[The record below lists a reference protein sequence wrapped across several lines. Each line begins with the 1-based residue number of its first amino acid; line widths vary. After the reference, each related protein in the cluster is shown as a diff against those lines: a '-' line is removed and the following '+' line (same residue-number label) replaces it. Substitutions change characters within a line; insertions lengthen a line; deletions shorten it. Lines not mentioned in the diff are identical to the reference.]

1 VAGLLVALLQ
11 QPAAAEQRF
20 VELGA
25 GQGLTASVVNA
36 MLIDRDGLLWVG
48 SREGL
53 FRYDGYQATAAL
65 ADGAVHAGA
74 SYVDVRALYEAD
86 DGALWIGTLGGGLLR
101 RDPLTGQFRRYA
113 HDPAD
118 PRSLSDPEVLDVA
131 QDGEGK
137 VWVATRNGLNRL
149 DADLDGFTRFH
160 HVPEPMPDL
169 GRHRAS
175 RLLRTSQGHLWI
187 ATHGAG
193 VQRWDAERRDFET
206 YSLAQITA
214 GSPGLDSVFSIAEAR
229 DGRLWVGTRQGL
241 LLLDPRRREAR
252 LVKLASRAE
261 PEPFIAALHV
271 DRLGRLWIGTL
282 SQGLMV
288 ADPPAGD
295 WPAVAQLAPVFVND
309 TAAALQPLSL
319 ASNHDVLMVGT
330 WGAGVLRVPLVEP
343 GVRLL
348 TRRADGSG
356 LRNKSVSAVLGTTMA
371 GQPWVGTQGPERV
384 DVTAGTVIASARS
397 AADPI
402 SRTNVLSLAIT
413 EDGELFAGTA
423 TGLYRFG
430 PGGDSLVDRPT
441 DAASATDP
449 GQGYIR
455 ALLSGG
461 RGELWVGSVR
471 DGLLLRDPRTGRFT
485 RYPVDTSPNDQR
497 AVDYVTALAAGGDD
511 WLWVGSRVV
520 GLRRCRIEPWSCER
534 FAEPVDGRGGM
545 GRQHVTALRYD
556 RAGALW
562 IATDGGG
569 LFRASGTS
577 GQSGLKFERWG
588 EEHGLL
594 GNAIMSIELD
604 SDGSLWLGTREGL
617 SRLDPATGSVA
628 NLVVAAGLPAGSFNA
643 GASSADA
650 EFLYFGSSEGLVS
663 IRKGSPM
670 PVRPPAPVR
679 ITAAQRSAGGSRIA
693 LRPAELTMGFE
704 LRPGENLNLEFAVLD
719 FIETHHEYAYR
730 LNDGEWSPLGDSRRL
745 TVASMEPGSYRLELR
760 GRDAFGQW
768 NSCPPLVFEVVPPLW
783 KNPWFRALALAAT
796 ALLLAALHLLRVR
809 SLRRRNAA
817 LLLLERQRQEALDR
831 ANRAQRKNKEATI
844 GLRQLARRLEAAEE
858 EARSRLSRELHDEF
872 SQTLTAA
879 KINLQILRSK
889 ATDAAVVQR
898 LDDSV
903 EMMDRMIG
911 QARDIARGL
920 RPPLLDDVGLVPALE
935 DHLRAASRRS
945 GVRIDFEAA
954 PGVASVP
961 PSLNTTVFRVVQEA
975 VSNALRHADARTIRV
990 VLRDESDAL
999 HLEIEDDGI
1008 GFDTV
1013 AALQHFRRGER
1024 LGLLGMS
1031 ERVRAAGG
1039 KIDLRSRPGNGC
1051 RISVRLPFSNPT
1063 PDSEIPDR

>member
-1 VAGLLVALLQ
+1 MLLQ
-11 QPAAAEQRF
+11 SAAAEQQF

-25 GQGLTASVVNA
+25 GRGLTASVVNA
-36 MLIDRDGLLWVG
+36 MLIDRDGLLWIG

-65 ADGAVHAGA
+65 SDRAGHAGA
-74 SYVDVRALYEAD
+74 DHLDVRALYEAD

-101 RDPLTGQFRRYA
+101 RDPLTGRFRQYG

-118 PRSLSDPEVLDVA
+118 PRSLSDPDVLDVA

-160 HVPEPMPDL
+160 HVPEPVPDL

-193 VQRWDAERRDFET
+193 MQRWDAERRQFET
-206 YSLAQITA
+206 YSLAQLA
-214 GSPGLDSVFSIAEAR
+214 GGSVGLDSVFSIAEAR
-229 DGRLWVGTRQGL
+229 DGRLWIGTRQGL
-241 LLLDPRRREAR
+241 LLFDPQRREAR
-252 LVKLASRAE
+252 LVKLARSTS

-282 SQGLMV
+282 TQGLMV
-288 ADPPAGD
+288 ANPPAGD
-295 WPAVAQLAPVFVND
+295 WPAVAELSATFVND
-309 TAAALQPLSL
+309 TASALQPLSL
-319 ASNHDVLMVGT
+319 VSNHDVIMVGT

-348 TRRADGSG
+348 TRMTDGSG
-356 LRNKSVSAVLGTTMA
+356 LRNKSVSAVLGTATP
-371 GQPWVGTQGPERV
+371 GQPWVGTQGPEHV

-397 AADPI
+397 ASDPI
-402 SRTNVLSLAIT
+402 RRTNVLSLAIT
-413 EDGELFAGTA
+413 GNGEQFAGTA
-423 TGLYRFG
+423 TGLYRFSR
-430 PGGDSLVDRPT
+430 GGDSLDDRPT
-441 DAASATDP
+441 GAADATDP
-449 GQGYIR
+449 GQGFIR
-455 ALLSGG
+455 VLLPDRRGG
-461 RGELWVGSVR
+461 LWVGSVR
-471 DGLLLRDPRTGRFT
+471 DGLVLRDPDTGRFT
-485 RYPVDTSPNDQR
+485 RHPVDTSPNDQR
-497 AVDYVTALAAGGDD
+497 AVDYVTALAVGADD
-511 WLWVGSRVV
+511 RLWVGSRVA

-534 FAEPVDGRGGM
+534 FGEPAGGGKGM

-556 RAGALW
+556 PAGALW

-569 LFRASGTS
+569 LFRASG
-577 GQSGLKFERWG
+577 GPDAADVRFERWG

-594 GNAIMSIELD
+594 GDAIMSIEQD
-604 SDGSLWLGTREGL
+604 TDGSLWLGTREGL
-617 SRLDPATGSVA
+617 SRLDPATGNVA
-628 NLVVAAGLPAGSFNA
+628 NLVVAAGLPAGTFNA

-650 EFLYFGSSEGLVS
+650 DFLYFGSSEGLVS

-679 ITAAQRSAGGSRIA
+679 ITAAQRSAGGSRVA
-693 LRPAELTMGFE
+693 LGPAELTTGFE
-704 LRPGENLNLEFAVLD
+704 LRPGENLTLEFAVLD
-719 FIETHHEYAYR
+719 FIETNHEYAYR
-730 LNDGEWSPLGDSRRL
+730 LNDDAWTPLGDSRRL
-745 TVASMEPGSYRLELR
+745 TVASMEPGKYRLELR

-783 KNPWFRALALAAT
+783 KNAWFRALALATT
-796 ALLLAALHLLRVR
+796 ALLLAALHLLRLR

-817 LLLLERQRQEALDR
+817 LELLQRQREEALER

-858 EARSRLSRELHDEF
+858 EAGSRLSRELHDEF

-889 ATDAAVVQR
+889 ATDPASVQR

-935 DHLRAASRRS
+935 DHLQAAGRRS
-945 GVRIDFEAA
+945 DVRIEFEAT

-975 VSNALRHADARTIRV
+975 VSNALRHANAQTIRV
-990 VLRDESDAL
+990 VLRDESEAL
-999 HLEIEDDGI
+999 HLVIEDDGI
-1008 GFDTV
+1008 GFDMV
-1013 AALQHFRRGER
+1013 AAFQRVRRGER

-1051 RISVRLPFSNPT
+1051 RISVRLPLSNPT